1 MDQTPGFTANSSP
14 VDKLAEA
21 LSKAQA
27 EITAPKKNR
36 MVDFTGPKGR
46 VKYAY
51 ADLADV
57 IEAIKG
63 PLGKNGLS
71 ITHALGYEAGMYGL
85 KTALMHSSGQFVV
98 AWYPLP
104 DPGKQQ
110 IRAQEFGSAITYA
123 RRYSL
128 SALVGIA
135 SEEDDDGEK
144 AAPTEPPPRRDHRPP
159 PRRDARPPMPPPP
172 KAQGPA
178 KDTTPASDELLA
190 MISAE
195 CGARQIGSNMI
206 AYLIRKG
213 FGMDP
218 EQNIPTWIAQDILKT
233 ISNEDC
239 TEATVLARAELL
251 KNARVARGMADQSS
265 EPEPAPQSEQAAFN
279 KEMETPVADD
289 KDPAYAGDQVSKDP
303 IDRSFEDYI
312 IPYGKWKG
320 KYLADIGV
328 LEARKYLDFL
338 VDAAKKEE
346 KTLSGWQQEFQFY
359 YEHFAASLAK
369 GGVK

>member
-1 MDQTPGFTANSSP
+1 MDPTPPGLTANPSP
-14 VDKLAEA
+14 IDKLAEA

-63 PLGKNGLS
+63 PFGKNGLS

-85 KTALMHSSGQFVV
+85 RTYLMHSSGQAVV

-128 SALVGIA
+128 SALAGIA

-144 AAPTEPPPRRDHRPP
+144 AAPTEPPRRDHRPP
-159 PRRDARPPMPPPP
+159 PRQPPAQQPPP
-172 KAQGPA
+172 KAQGPG

-190 MISAE
+190 MINAE
-195 CGARQIGSNMI
+195 CGARQIGTNMI

-265 EPEPAPQSEQAAFN
+265 ESEPAQETEQAAFN
-279 KEMETPVADD
+279 KQMDAPVSDD

-303 IDRSFEDYI
+303 VDRSFENYI

-328 LEARKYLDFL
+328 LEARKYLEFL
-338 VDAAKKEE
+338 IDTAKKE
-346 KTLSGWQQEFQFY
+346 KKQLSGWQQEFQFHY
-359 YEHFAASLAK
+359 QHFAASLSK
-369 GGVK
+369 GGKQ